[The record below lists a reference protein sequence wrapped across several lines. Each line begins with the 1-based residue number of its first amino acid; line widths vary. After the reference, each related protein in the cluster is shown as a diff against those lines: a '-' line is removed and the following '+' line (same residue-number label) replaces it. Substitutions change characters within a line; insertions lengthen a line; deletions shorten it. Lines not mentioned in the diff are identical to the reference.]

1 MSFLVVVPKLFKRSC
16 WGTITFWQM
25 LLGLQNFFNSS
36 KILSALVLDIKHD
49 YSLRLIPK
57 IMTVQPGK
65 QIIVINKLPNISRIK
80 AVGQ

>member
-1 MSFLVVVPKLFKRSC
+1 
-16 WGTITFWQM
+16 M

-65 QIIVINKLPNISRIK
+65 QIIVINKLPNISRTK